1 MRESYGEGP
10 ASHTGPQPSAMRLS
24 RLTDAEWKD
33 GGGVSLYAYRY
44 DYDLVGNHTKLLYNG
59 TPTYYAY
66 NGSSPRRGATS
77 SGPNPSRRLV
87 DRSCP
92 GTPPA
97 TASSISSPT
106 AMASPSRLVAALR
119 HRAGGISLTPR
130 SGRRILAL
138 VAARDRGW

>member
-66 NGSSPRRGATS
+66 NAANELTDEWTPGGDRFESSPRSHFFRPEPLAP
-77 SGPNPSRRLV
+77 SG
-87 DRSCP
+87 
-92 GTPPA
+92 
-97 TASSISSPT
+97 
-106 AMASPSRLVAALR
+106 
-119 HRAGGISLTPR
+119 
-130 SGRRILAL
+130 
-138 VAARDRGW
+138 